1 MVSLS
6 RSTLRYQPKPS
17 VNEAISARIREIA
30 ETRVRYGYWRIYVL
44 LRREG
49 WRVNHKRVHRL
60 YRLAGLNLRSKR
72 PRRNRAAA
80 HRLDRIEATHPNQSW
95 SMDFVSDAL
104 FDGRR
109 FRALTIVDNF
119 SRQCLAIHADAS
131 IRGSDV
137 VDVVTRIRAER
148 GQAPERIQV
157 DNGSEFIS
165 QALDRWAYD
174 HGVTLDFSR
183 PGKPTDNAYIESFN
197 GSLRDECL
205 NVHWFLSLDDARS
218 KIEAWRREYNGY
230 RPHRSLADL
239 SPDEFAEK
247 HDAGAS
253 DPLLLAG

>member
-1 MVSLS
+1 MQLS
-6 RSTLRYQPKPS
+6 RSTLRYRPRPS
-17 VNEAISARIREIA
+17 VNEAVSARIREIA
-30 ETRVRYGYWRIYVL
+30 ATRIRYGYWRIYVL
-44 LRREG
+44 LQREG

-60 YRLAGLNLRSKR
+60 YVLAGLTLRSKR
-72 PRRNRAAA
+72 PRRNRAGA
-80 HRLDRIEATHPNQSW
+80 HRTERVVASRPNQSW
-95 SMDFVSDAL
+95 SMPGPLPARFVSDAL

-119 SRQCLAIHADAS
+119 SRHCLAIHADAS

-137 VDVVTRIRAER
+137 VDVVTRICAAR

-197 GSLRDECL
+197 PPASAGREPPRRVPERALVL
-205 NVHWFLSLDDARS
+205 VAR
-218 KIEAWRREYNGY
+218 RRPYED
-230 RPHRSLADL
+230 RSLAEGVQRL
-239 SPDEFAEK
+239 PTAPVV
-247 HDAGAS
+247 G
-253 DPLLLAG
+253 